1 VTKNTK
7 TCSGPSSPRGADTPG
22 RNNHTPPDTD
32 FPRQLYTPA
41 EAAEWLSVKEDTVR
55 GLHRAQ
61 KLTGVKVGKHLR
73 FRRGDLQRYV
83 EELEAG

>member
-1 VTKNTK
+1 M
-7 TCSGPSSPRGADTPG
+7 ADTRPEPALG
-22 RNNHTPPDTD
+22 DLPD

-41 EAAEWLSVKEDTVR
+41 EAGEWLSVKEDTVR

-83 EELEAG
+83 EELAPEV